1 MRPSDEQKVRYGSVV
16 TNARSLADAPSWV
29 LRGRARLMVAS
40 ALMLFVQLA
49 LIRWSGANL
58 IHLSYFSNLILLASF
73 LGIGLGFLR
82 SRRDRDMGR
91 YVPIGLL
98 ILVAFIMLFPATIE
112 ASSTDLIYFTEVRPS
127 GFPAWVTLPLV
138 FIVIAI
144 TMTGFG
150 EITGRAFREFTALNA
165 YRWDIIGSILGTL
178 AFTLI
183 AFLRAPSWI
192 WPLVTL
198 VALVLLYGPLLP
210 WLSRIAMVVV
220 IGILVLESMSAGV
233 TWSPYYKVHTSVA
246 NVGTINEFTHIQ
258 VNGIPHQNVMDVQQ
272 RLLAEPVY
280 GRPYERAVNN
290 PLNNVLV
297 VGAGT
302 GTDVALALSK
312 GAKHVDAVEIDPRIQ
327 QIGSQV
333 NPNKPY
339 DDPRV
344 TVHINDGRAFLSST
358 DTKYDLIL
366 FALPDSLTLV
376 SGASQ
381 LRLES
386 YLFTKQSMEEARD
399 HLTDDGVFA
408 MYNYYREPWLVN
420 RLAGTLDE
428 VYGHA
433 PCLDTFTAV
442 QSLAAITIGKNA
454 DNAVC
459 APGTTWDRVA
469 ALDRGEAVPAPV
481 NDDRPFL
488 YLKDVTIPPLYL
500 LVIAL
505 ILGVALIGI
514 RIFGGPLRQ
523 MGGYGDLFFMGMAFL
538 LLETRSVTTF
548 ALLFGTTWLV
558 NALVFAGVLL
568 AVLVAIEVTSR
579 VKRAIP
585 RPLIIT
591 GLFASLLIAFL
602 IPNSALLGLG
612 VPVRLLCAIVIAFT
626 PIFFANLL
634 FTSRFKNSANPTAA
648 FAANLFGAMIGGCL
662 EYLSLLLGYQW
673 LIGVAAVIY
682 LLAVIVGSRT
692 LGKQSVSQ

>member
-1 MRPSDEQKVRYGSVV
+1 MPKGTTDA
-16 TNARSLADAPSWV
+16 TTARRPSWV
-29 LRGRARLMVAS
+29 LTGRARLIVAS

-82 SRRDRDMGR
+82 ARRERDMGR

-98 ILVAFIMLFPATIE
+98 VLVGFIMLFPATIE
-112 ASSTDLIYFTEVRPS
+112 ASSAALIYFTEVRPS

-178 AFTLI
+178 AFTFV
-183 AFLRAPSWI
+183 AFMRSPSWI

-198 VALVLLYGPLLP
+198 VALWALYGPLLP
-210 WLSRIAMVVV
+210 WVSRIAMAAVV
-220 IGILVLESMSAGV
+220 GILVFESLMPGV
-233 TWSPYYKVHTSVA
+233 SWSPYYKVHTEVKNPGT
-246 NVGTINEFTHIQ
+246 NVEFTNIQ
-258 VNGIPHQNVMDVQQ
+258 VNGIPHQNVMDVQE
-272 RLLAEPVY
+272 RLKVEPMY
-280 GRPYERAVNN
+280 GRPYERAVGN
-290 PLNNVLV
+290 PLEDVLV

-302 GTDVALALSK
+302 GTDVALALAR

-327 QIGSQV
+327 QIGIER
-333 NPNKPY
+333 NPNQPY
-339 DDPRV
+339 ADPRV
-344 TVHINDGRAFLSST
+344 DVHINDGRAFLSST
-358 DTKYDLIL
+358 DKKYDLIL

-386 YLFTKQSMEEARD
+386 YLFTRQSIEAARD
-399 HLTDDGVFA
+399 HLKDDGVFA
-408 MYNYYREPWLVN
+408 MYIYYREPWLVN

-428 VYGHA
+428 VFGHP

-454 DNAVC
+454 ENAVC
-459 APGTTWDRVA
+459 APDTTWDRVA
-469 ALDRGEAVPAPV
+469 IAQGGEAIPPPSV
-481 NDDRPFL
+481 DDRPFL
-488 YLKDVTIPPLYL
+488 YLKDRTIPPLYL
-500 LVIAL
+500 IV
-505 ILGVALIGI
+505 VALIIAVSAIGI
-514 RIFGGPLRQ
+514 RVFGGRFSA
-523 MGGYGDLFFMGMAFL
+523 MRGYGDLFFMGMAFL

-568 AVLVAIEVTSR
+568 AVLAAIETTSR
-579 VKRAIP
+579 VKRDIP

-591 GLFASLLIAFL
+591 GLFASLAVAFL
-602 IPNSALLGLG
+602 IPNAALLGLP
-612 VPVRLLCAIVIAFT
+612 VPLRLLAAVVLAFA

-634 FTSRFKNSANPTAA
+634 FTSRFKNAANPTAA

-662 EYLSLLLGYQW
+662 EYLSLVLGYQW
-673 LIGVAAVIY
+673 LIAVAALIY
-682 LLAVIVGSRT
+682 LIAVVVGQRAIAKSTTAAPR
-692 LGKQSVSQ
+692 

>member
-1 MRPSDEQKVRYGSVV
+1 MLRGE
-16 TNARSLADAPSWV
+16 TV
-29 LRGRARLMVAS
+29 LTGRARLIVAS

-49 LIRWSGANL
+49 LIRWTGANL
-58 IHLSYFSNLILLASF
+58 VHLSYFSNLILLASF

-82 SRRDRDMGR
+82 SRTSNDLGR

-98 ILVAFIMLFPATIE
+98 ILVAFIMVFPARIE
-112 ASSTDLIYFTEVRPS
+112 GSSTDLIFFTEVRPT
-127 GFPAWVTLPLV
+127 GLPTWVSLPLV

-150 EITGRAFREFTALNA
+150 EITGRAFREFKALDA

-178 AFTLI
+178 SFTLI

-192 WPLVTL
+192 WPIVTL
-198 VALVLLYGPLLP
+198 VALWLLYGPRLP
-210 WLSRIAMVVV
+210 WVSRIAMVLIIGTLVV
-220 IGILVLESMSAGV
+220 ESLMAGIS
-233 TWSPYYKVHTSVA
+233 WSPYYKVHTEIQNA
-246 NVGTINEFTHIQ
+246 GTINEFTNIQ

-272 RLLAEPVY
+272 RLKAEPVY
-280 GRPYERAVNN
+280 GRPYERAIDN

-302 GTDVALALSK
+302 GTDVALALAR

-344 TVHINDGRAFLSST
+344 SVHINDGRAFLSSN

-386 YLFTKQSMEEARD
+386 YLFTKESITAARD

-408 MYNYYREPWLVN
+408 MYNYYREPWLIN

-428 VYGHA
+428 VFGHA

-442 QSLAAITIGKNA
+442 QSLAAITIGKQA

-459 APGTTWDRVA
+459 APAATWDRASIA
-469 ALDRGEAVPAPV
+469 AAAQEIPVPAV
-481 NDDRPFL
+481 DDRPFL
-488 YLKDVTIPPLYL
+488 YLKTQTIPDIYL
-500 LVIAL
+500 IVIGL
-505 ILGVALIGI
+505 ILAVSLIGI
-514 RIFGGPLRQ
+514 RIFGGPLRA
-523 MGGYGDLFFMGMAFL
+523 MRGYGDLFFMGAAFL
-538 LLETRSVTTF
+538 LLETRSITTF

-558 NALVFAGVLL
+558 NALVFTGVLVAVLL
-568 AVLVAIEVTSR
+568 AIELTQ
-579 VKRAIP
+579 RARKPIP
-585 RPLIIT
+585 RPFIIT
-591 GLFASLLIAFL
+591 ALFASLLVAFL
-602 IPNSALLGLG
+602 IPNEMLLGLA
-612 VPVRLLCAIVIAFT
+612 VPLRLLFAVAIAFA
-626 PIFFANLL
+626 PVFFANLL
-634 FTSRFKNSANPTAA
+634 FTSRFKNAANPTAA

-662 EYLSLLLGYQW
+662 EYLSLILGYQW
-673 LIGVAAVIY
+673 LLAVAAGLY
-682 LLAVIVGSRT
+682 LIAVLVGQRQAS
-692 LGKQSVSQ
+692 KSPVSI

>member
-1 MRPSDEQKVRYGSVV
+1 M
-16 TNARSLADAPSWV
+16 PSWV

-49 LIRWSGANL
+49 LIRWCGANL

-82 SRRDRDMGR
+82 SRKDRDMGR

-98 ILVAFIMLFPATIE
+98 ILVGFVMLFPATIE

-150 EITGRAFREFTALNA
+150 EITGRAFREFKALDA

-178 AFTLI
+178 SFTLI

-210 WLSRIAMVVV
+210 WSSRIAMVVV
-220 IGILVLESMSAGV
+220 IGILVLESLSAGV
-233 TWSPYYKVHTSVA
+233 SWSPYYKVHTSIENA
-246 NVGTINEFTHIQ
+246 GTINEFTHIQ
-258 VNGIPHQNVMDVQQ
+258 VNGVPHQNVMDVKQ

-302 GTDVALALSK
+302 GTDVALALSH

-327 QIGSQV
+327 QIGQQV

-344 TVHINDGRAFLSST
+344 SVHINDGRAFLSST

-386 YLFTKQSMEEARD
+386 YLFTQQSIEAARN

-420 RLAGTLDE
+420 RLAGTVDE
-428 VYGHA
+428 VFGHS
-433 PCLDTFTAV
+433 PCIDSFTAV
-442 QSLAAITIGKNA
+442 QSLAAITVGKNA

-459 APGTTWDRVA
+459 APGTTWDRA
-469 ALDRGEAVPAPV
+469 AAIARGEAVPVPAQ
-481 NDDRPFL
+481 DDRPFL
-488 YLKDVTIPPLYL
+488 YLKERSIPPLYI

-514 RIFGGPLRQ
+514 RVFGGPLR
-523 MGGYGDLFFMGMAFL
+523 MMRGYGDLFFMGMAFL

-579 VKRAIP
+579 VKSAIP

-591 GLFASLLIAFL
+591 GLFASLLVAFL
-602 IPNSALLGLG
+602 IPNSALLGLSI
-612 VPVRLLCAIVIAFT
+612 PVRLLCAVLIAFT

-634 FTSRFKNSANPTAA
+634 FTSRFKNSENPTAA

-662 EYLSLLLGYQW
+662 EYLSLLIGYQW
-673 LIGVAAVIY
+673 LIGVAALIY
-682 LLAVIVGSRT
+682 LLAVIVGTRT
-692 LGKQSVSQ
+692 LRKQSIGV

>member
-1 MRPSDEQKVRYGSVV
+1 MLRGE
-16 TNARSLADAPSWV
+16 TV
-29 LRGRARLMVAS
+29 LTGRARLIVAS

-49 LIRWSGANL
+49 LIRWTGANL
-58 IHLSYFSNLILLASF
+58 VHLSYFSNLILLASF

-82 SRRDRDMGR
+82 SRTSNDLGR

-98 ILVAFIMLFPATIE
+98 ILVAFIMVFPARIE
-112 ASSTDLIYFTEVRPS
+112 GSSTDLIFFTEVRPT
-127 GFPAWVTLPLV
+127 GLPTWVSLPLV

-150 EITGRAFREFTALNA
+150 EITGRAFREFKALDA

-178 AFTLI
+178 SFTLI

-192 WPLVTL
+192 WPIVTL
-198 VALVLLYGPLLP
+198 VALWLLYGPRLP
-210 WLSRIAMVVV
+210 WVSRIAMVLIIGTLVV
-220 IGILVLESMSAGV
+220 EALMAGIS
-233 TWSPYYKVHTSVA
+233 WSPYYKVHTEIQNA
-246 NVGTINEFTHIQ
+246 GTINEFTNIQ

-272 RLLAEPVY
+272 RLKAEPVY
-280 GRPYERAVNN
+280 GRPYERAIDN

-302 GTDVALALSK
+302 GTDVALALAR

-344 TVHINDGRAFLSST
+344 SVHINDGRAFLSSN

-386 YLFTKQSMEEARD
+386 YLFTKESITAARD

-408 MYNYYREPWLVN
+408 MYNYYREPWLIN

-428 VYGHA
+428 VFGHA
-433 PCLDTFTAV
+433 PCLDTFTVV
-442 QSLAAITIGKNA
+442 QSLAAITIGKQA

-459 APGTTWDRVA
+459 APAATWDRASVA
-469 ALDRGEAVPAPV
+469 AAAQEIPVPAV
-481 NDDRPFL
+481 DDRPFL
-488 YLKDVTIPPLYL
+488 YLKTQTIPDIYL
-500 LVIAL
+500 IVIGL
-505 ILGVALIGI
+505 ILAVSLIGI
-514 RIFGGPLRQ
+514 RIFGGPLRA
-523 MGGYGDLFFMGMAFL
+523 MRGYGDLFFMGAAFL
-538 LLETRSVTTF
+538 LLETRSITTF

-558 NALVFAGVLL
+558 NALVFTGVLV
-568 AVLVAIEVTSR
+568 AVLLAIEVTQ
-579 VKRAIP
+579 RARRPIP
-585 RPLIIT
+585 RPFIIT
-591 GLFASLLIAFL
+591 ALFASLLVAFL
-602 IPNSALLGLG
+602 IPNEMLLGLA
-612 VPVRLLCAIVIAFT
+612 VPLRLLFAVAIAFA
-626 PIFFANLL
+626 PVFFANLL
-634 FTSRFKNSANPTAA
+634 FTSRFKNAANPTAA

-662 EYLSLLLGYQW
+662 EYLSLILGYQW
-673 LIGVAAVIY
+673 LLAVAAGLY
-682 LLAVIVGSRT
+682 LIAVLVGQRQAS
-692 LGKQSVSQ
+692 KSPVSA

>member
-1 MRPSDEQKVRYGSVV
+1 MSAKSMLRGE
-16 TNARSLADAPSWV
+16 TV
-29 LRGRARLMVAS
+29 LSGRARLIVAS

-49 LIRWSGANL
+49 LIRWTGANL
-58 IHLSYFSNLILLASF
+58 VHLSYFSNLILLASF

-82 SRRDRDMGR
+82 SRTSNDLGR

-98 ILVAFIMLFPATIE
+98 VLVAFIMVFPARIE
-112 ASSTDLIYFTEVRPS
+112 GSSTDLIFFTEVRPT
-127 GFPAWVTLPLV
+127 GLPTWVSLPLI

-150 EITGRAFREFTALNA
+150 EITGRAFREFKALDA

-178 AFTLI
+178 SFTLI

-192 WPLVTL
+192 WPIVTL
-198 VALVLLYGPLLP
+198 VALWLLYGPRLP
-210 WLSRIAMVVV
+210 WISRIAMVLIIGTLVV
-220 IGILVLESMSAGV
+220 ESLLSGIS
-233 TWSPYYKVHTSVA
+233 WSPYYKVRTEIQNA
-246 NVGTINEFTHIQ
+246 GTINEFTNIQ

-272 RLLAEPVY
+272 RLKAEPVY
-280 GRPYERAVNN
+280 GRPYERAIDN

-302 GTDVALALSK
+302 GTDVALALSR

-344 TVHINDGRAFLSST
+344 SVHINDGRAFLSSN

-386 YLFTKQSMEEARD
+386 YLFTKESITAARD

-408 MYNYYREPWLVN
+408 MYNYYREPWLIN

-428 VYGHA
+428 VFGHA

-442 QSLAAITIGKNA
+442 QSLAAITIGKQA

-459 APGTTWDRVA
+459 APAATWDRASIA
-469 ALDRGEAVPAPV
+469 AAAQEIPVPAV
-481 NDDRPFL
+481 DDRPFL
-488 YLKDVTIPPLYL
+488 YLKTQTIPDIYL
-500 LVIAL
+500 IVIGL
-505 ILGVALIGI
+505 ILAVSLIGI
-514 RIFGGPLRQ
+514 RIFGGPFRA
-523 MGGYGDLFFMGMAFL
+523 MRGYGDLFFMGAAFL
-538 LLETRSVTTF
+538 LLETRSITTF

-558 NALVFAGVLL
+558 NALVFTGVLIAVLL
-568 AVLVAIEVTSR
+568 AIELTQ
-579 VKRAIP
+579 RAKGPIP
-585 RPLIIT
+585 RPFIIT
-591 GLFASLLIAFL
+591 ALFGSLLVAFL
-602 IPNSALLGLG
+602 IPNEMLLGLP
-612 VPVRLLCAIVIAFT
+612 VPLRLLFAVAIAFA
-626 PIFFANLL
+626 PVFFANLL
-634 FTSRFKNSANPTAA
+634 FTSRFKNAANPTAA

-662 EYLSLLLGYQW
+662 EYLSLILGYQW
-673 LIGVAAVIY
+673 LLAVAAGLY
-682 LLAVIVGSRT
+682 LIAVLVGQRQANKSIVNA
-692 LGKQSVSQ
+692 

>member
-1 MRPSDEQKVRYGSVV
+1 MLRGE
-16 TNARSLADAPSWV
+16 TV
-29 LRGRARLMVAS
+29 LTGRARLIVAS

-49 LIRWSGANL
+49 LIRWTGANL
-58 IHLSYFSNLILLASF
+58 VHLSYFSNLILLASF

-82 SRRDRDMGR
+82 SRTSNDLGR

-98 ILVAFIMLFPATIE
+98 ILVAFIMVFPARIE
-112 ASSTDLIYFTEVRPS
+112 GSSTDLIFFTEVRPT
-127 GFPAWVTLPLV
+127 GLPTWVSLPLV

-150 EITGRAFREFTALNA
+150 EITGRAFREFKALDA

-178 AFTLI
+178 SFTLI

-192 WPLVTL
+192 WPIVTL
-198 VALVLLYGPLLP
+198 VALWLLYGPRLP
-210 WLSRIAMVVV
+210 WVSRIAMVLIIGTLVV
-220 IGILVLESMSAGV
+220 ESLMAGIS
-233 TWSPYYKVHTSVA
+233 WSPYYKVHTEIQNA
-246 NVGTINEFTHIQ
+246 GTINEFTNIQ

-272 RLLAEPVY
+272 RLKAEPVY
-280 GRPYERAVNN
+280 GRPYERAIDN

-302 GTDVALALSK
+302 GTDVALALSR

-344 TVHINDGRAFLSST
+344 SVHINDGRAFLSSN

-386 YLFTKQSMEEARD
+386 YLFTKESITAARD

-408 MYNYYREPWLVN
+408 MYNYYREPWLIN

-428 VYGHA
+428 VFGHA

-442 QSLAAITIGKNA
+442 QSLAAITIGKQA

-459 APGTTWDRVA
+459 APAATWDRASIA
-469 ALDRGEAVPAPV
+469 AAAQEIPVPAV
-481 NDDRPFL
+481 DDRPFL
-488 YLKDVTIPPLYL
+488 YLKTQTIPDIYL
-500 LVIAL
+500 IVIGL
-505 ILGVALIGI
+505 ILAVSLIGI
-514 RIFGGPLRQ
+514 RIFGGPLRA
-523 MGGYGDLFFMGMAFL
+523 MRGYGDLFFMGAAFL
-538 LLETRSVTTF
+538 LLETRSITTF

-558 NALVFAGVLL
+558 NALVFTGVLV
-568 AVLVAIEVTSR
+568 AVLLAIEVTQ
-579 VKRAIP
+579 RARKPIP
-585 RPLIIT
+585 RPFIIT
-591 GLFASLLIAFL
+591 ALFASLLVAFL
-602 IPNSALLGLG
+602 IPNEMLLGLA
-612 VPVRLLCAIVIAFT
+612 VPLRLLFAVAIAFA
-626 PIFFANLL
+626 PVFFANLL
-634 FTSRFKNSANPTAA
+634 FTSRFKNAANPTAA

-662 EYLSLLLGYQW
+662 EYLSLILGYQW
-673 LIGVAAVIY
+673 LLAVAAGLY
-682 LLAVIVGSRT
+682 LIAVLVGQRQAS
-692 LGKQSVSQ
+692 KSPVSV